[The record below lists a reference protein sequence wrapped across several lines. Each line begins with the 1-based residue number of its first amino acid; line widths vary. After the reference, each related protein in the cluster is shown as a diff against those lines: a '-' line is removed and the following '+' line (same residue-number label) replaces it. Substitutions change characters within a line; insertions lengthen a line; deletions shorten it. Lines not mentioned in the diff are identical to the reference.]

1 MRVSHGKEVN
11 HMCKHQRQGY
21 LQADPCDEPYYGC
34 MDCGKPIFIARWAR
48 KIDLTRNARR
58 IATKELTK

>member
-1 MRVSHGKEVN
+1 
-11 HMCKHQRQGY
+11 MCKHQRQGY

-48 KIDLTRNARR
+48 KFDLTRNARR